1 VVCCCLPSPPVQ
13 SPHRDSFWIGTV
25 TGTVTR
31 KRGALAMKKEF
42 EVRHEKQKK
51 LAEIRVVNSETVSE
65 APL

>member
-1 VVCCCLPSPPVQ
+1 
-13 SPHRDSFWIGTV
+13 V